1 VLRRPSPEQGHLNL
15 FLVLCHKLSKPGE
28 AKQLVVEAVGLY
40 QPITVEEDAVS
51 LSQRDLFLL

>member
-1 VLRRPSPEQGHLNL
+1 MLRRPSPEQSLLNL

-28 AKQLVVEAVGLY
+28 AEHLVVEAVGLY
-40 QPITVEEDAVS
+40 QPITVEEDAAS